1 MKKVL
6 ALVASAMMLVAGG
19 LFVSCS
25 DETKDV
31 HLTNFDDDS
40 ISYEY
45 YGTFSGTA
53 TSADWSSISVDDT
66 QFGTVEWTTNASN
79 EKSNMKGYELA
90 VPYTYTYTIS
100 GTTYRGSSR
109 ATIRIGKIGSKYYNS
124 ANGDEVKFSSGSP
137 ESSSFT
143 IAAISSSGIAFTNL
157 KFTRAK

>member
-45 YGTFSGTA
+45 YGNFSGTA
-53 TSADWSSISVDDT
+53 TSADSSISVDDT
-66 QFGTVEWTTNASN
+66 KFGTVKWDTNASN

-90 VPYTYTYTIS
+90 VPYTYTIA
-100 GTTYRGSSR
+100 GTTYRGSDS
-109 ATIRIGKIGSKYYNS
+109 ATIRIGKIGSKYYNG